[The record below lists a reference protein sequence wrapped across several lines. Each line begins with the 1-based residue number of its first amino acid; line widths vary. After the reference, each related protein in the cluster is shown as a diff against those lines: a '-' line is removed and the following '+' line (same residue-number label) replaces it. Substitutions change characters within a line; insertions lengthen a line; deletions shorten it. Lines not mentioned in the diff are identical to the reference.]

1 MAFGIGRTMGRRALS
16 SAALGLVGGQMLTG
30 MSNPKQPVISAPA
43 ASMAQG
49 SLRDPNVNPRANNP
63 YANNPYAGAKPR
75 KTSSMFGM

>member
-1 MAFGIGRTMGRRALS
+1 MAFGFGRGGVGRRALS

-43 ASMAQG
+43 AQG